1 MYNSESSSHHI
12 EAGGDSIAGSNRT
25 RISLRIVPVRV
36 SAKNGKEVKT
46 YAFLDDG
53 SDTSLCLQRLVEEL
67 GVKGS
72 PTSFALTT
80 INAEGTQCLGEE
92 LSLTVKALTSNDYI
106 HLDRVYT
113 VNNLPVSKKSI
124 PCTGDIHDWPH
135 LKGISLPKLDKE
147 VSILI
152 GNDVPEAHWV
162 FEERCRRRK
171 QPCAAWTLLGWTLI
185 GPLASTSHCV
195 VSINFLSGGQEP
207 LSGQIKRMYN
217 ADFTETTA
225 SSKEMMSIEDRR
237 ALAIMESTVQMT
249 DGHYQLSL
257 PWKYENPCLPNNR
270 TMAVK
275 RLDLLKRR
283 LQKDEDLKRRY
294 KETVEE
300 YISHGHARKV
310 PDCQAGSPVW
320 YLPHHPVVHPQKPDK
335 VRVVFDCAAKF
346 RNTSLNDQLLQG
358 PDLTNSLV

>member
-1 MYNSESSSHHI
+1 M
-12 EAGGDSIAGSNRT
+12 
-25 RISLRIVPVRV
+25 
-36 SAKNGKEVKT
+36 
-46 YAFLDDG
+46 
-53 SDTSLCLQRLVEEL
+53 
-67 GVKGS
+67 
-72 PTSFALTT
+72 
-80 INAEGTQCLGEE
+80 
-92 LSLTVKALTSNDYI
+92 
-106 HLDRVYT
+106 
-113 VNNLPVSKKSI
+113 
-124 PCTGDIHDWPH
+124 
-135 LKGISLPKLDKE
+135 
-147 VSILI
+147 
-152 GNDVPEAHWV
+152 
-162 FEERCRRRK
+162 
-171 QPCAAWTLLGWTLI
+171 
-185 GPLASTSHCV
+185 
-195 VSINFLSGGQEP
+195 
-207 LSGQIKRMYN
+207 SGQIERMYN

-225 SSKEMMSIEDRR
+225 SSNEMMSIEDRR

-257 PWKYENPCLPNNR
+257 TWTYENPCLPNNR

-275 RLDLLKRR
+275 RLELLKRR

-300 YISHGHARKV
+300 YISHDHARKV